1 MANSD
6 SVRAYMAISAINLFP
21 SLVKTE
27 LLSDSKM
34 LEELAIT
41 TDATVHFGNRE
52 LAFSRSSLF
61 DAIRSAFENTGKDF
75 FLDDVKGNSWSLRY
89 HQDERPAFSLTL
101 GDLQIFSDSFWPLCA
116 DVDRRLS
123 LFETEA
129 KGRSLSKDERLRW
142 RTVLSTQTISDDD
155 VSEYL
160 KRVVSQI

>member
-101 GDLQIFSDSFWPLCA
+101 
-116 DVDRRLS
+116 RL
-123 LFETEA
+123 
-129 KGRSLSKDERLRW
+129 
-142 RTVLSTQTISDDD
+142 
-155 VSEYL
+155 
-160 KRVVSQI
+160 